1 MIILFSSTLCKYRV
15 RCSSY
20 EGSYG
25 IALLQNTLALKTRQC
40 CMFPS
45 FYLGTVYQT
54 MSSLLNVITTS
65 AAQID
70 SFSLIKKRSVTSNA
84 KQPETSQANKTKR
97 VIKSA
102 PYTNNTLFR

>member
-1 MIILFSSTLCKYRV
+1 
-15 RCSSY
+15 
-20 EGSYG
+20 
-25 IALLQNTLALKTRQC
+25 
-40 CMFPS
+40 
-45 FYLGTVYQT
+45 
-54 MSSLLNVITTS
+54 MSSSLNVITTS

-84 KQPETSQANKTKR
+84 KKPETSQANKTKR